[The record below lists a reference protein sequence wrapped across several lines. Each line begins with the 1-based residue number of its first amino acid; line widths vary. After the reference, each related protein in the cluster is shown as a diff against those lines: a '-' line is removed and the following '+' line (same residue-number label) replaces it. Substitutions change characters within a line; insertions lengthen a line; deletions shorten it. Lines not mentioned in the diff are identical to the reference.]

1 MSDKDFS
8 LTASTLGCPL
18 LVLTATSVL
27 LGTRPSDMKK
37 RRVSS
42 LFFWAFPRSGLTTA
56 QSLRLTDPDTCQGT
70 AIVAILTP
78 TQHTAFPSFSLYL
91 FISLQSL
98 KELRLETL
106 RLKIHPSAAQKE
118 AKNGGSGGGRRE
130 KKERQNAEQE
140 DERSR
145 LTTGVVSLTGSC
157 YV

>member
-1 MSDKDFS
+1 
-8 LTASTLGCPL
+8 
-18 LVLTATSVL
+18 
-27 LGTRPSDMKK
+27 MKK

-42 LFFWAFPRSGLTTA
+42 LFFGAFPRSGLTTA

-118 AKNGGSGGGRRE
+118 AKNGGSGGGEEVSGGRRG

>member
-1 MSDKDFS
+1 
-8 LTASTLGCPL
+8 
-18 LVLTATSVL
+18 
-27 LGTRPSDMKK
+27 MKK

-42 LFFWAFPRSGLTTA
+42 LFFRAFPRSGLTTA

-118 AKNGGSGGGRRE
+118 AKSGGSGGGEEVRG

-145 LTTGVVSLTGSC
+145 LTTGVVPLTGSC